1 MTIEKK
7 MLTSS
12 KNHSSSFRKIPS
24 KEQPDLTT
32 VEGPRWLPFSNI
44 YIRQIKRTTP
54 SNKYGCLYECHKIA
68 EIRDRLS
75 QVIVLPVHALVSS
88 CDGYKIEM

>member
-1 MTIEKK
+1 MTIEKI

-32 VEGPRWLPFSNI
+32 VGGLPFSNI